1 MSQEHAAPLP
11 PPPLPPAQ
19 EVWAIIVAAGAS
31 TRMGGVDKTLA
42 PLEGEPVLA
51 RTVGV
56 FEASPLVSAAV
67 VLVAQHNLT
76 AVVDVARAHAWRTV
90 RHVRLGGVRRQ
101 DSVGLGLK
109 ALPPECQWVIVQ
121 DGARPLLTERLLEAG
136 LRAAQ
141 DTGAAVA
148 AVPSADTIKRV
159 SDDGRVLETLD
170 RRSLALVQTPQ
181 VFRRDV
187 LERVHREVAEDATDD
202 AAMCERLG
210 IEVRVFLGD
219 AANLKITT
227 PTDLVVAAALW
238 RARAGEGA

>member
-1 MSQEHAAPLP
+1 MSQEHQAPLP
-11 PPPLPPAQ
+11 PPE
-19 EVWAIIVAAGAS
+19 EVGAIIVAAGSS

-56 FEASPLVSAAV
+56 FEASPLVGAVV

-76 AVVDVARAHAWRTV
+76 AVADVARAHTWRTV

-109 ALPPECQWVIVQ
+109 ALPPECQWIIVH
-121 DGARPLLTERLLEAG
+121 DGARPLLTERLIEAG

-141 DTGAAVA
+141 ATGAAVA

-170 RRSLALVQTPQ
+170 RRTLALVQTPQ
-181 VFRRDV
+181 VFRREV
-187 LERVHREVAEDATDD
+187 LERAHREVAEDATDD

-210 IEVRVFLGD
+210 IPVRVFLGD